1 MKRKIR
7 VAVFISGGGTNL
19 QSLID
24 SAADPEYPAEIALV
38 VSSKRTAYGLER
50 AKAASIPSKVLRKK
64 DFDADAQFVSA
75 AVELLHSHE
84 IDVICLAG
92 YLKLVPEE
100 IVREFR
106 HRILNI
112 HPALLPDFGGEG
124 MYGMR
129 VHEAVLAAK
138 ARESGPTVHFV
149 DEIYDHGNILMQSKV
164 PVLEGDTPEK
174 LQRRV
179 LEAEHKL
186 YPQALKKLALDLIT
200 TPNS

>member
-1 MKRKIR
+1 VKRKIR

-64 DFDADAQFVSA
+64 DFDSDSQFVSA
-75 AVELLHSHE
+75 AIELLHSHE

-129 VHEAVLAAK
+129 VHEAVLAARAK
-138 ARESGPTVHFV
+138 ESGPTVHFV

-164 PVLEGDTPEK
+164 PVFEGDTPEK
-174 LQRRV
+174 LQERV